1 MPSFTGCTNQSDIGF
16 CRSEP
21 FFGSGP
27 YPMANTQPFNQWA
40 TAFPQPTLTIS
51 GDTTIYLDPADLRM
65 KRKTGSTV
73 TTMNNCIV
81 TKDPAAAYA
90 VADCRFRDITSGNQT
105 LTIDTTYAMINFH
118 FDDAAYAGEYIAA
131 AADTARATAM
141 IW

>member
-1 MPSFTGCTNQSDIGF
+1 
-16 CRSEP
+16 
-21 FFGSGP
+21 
-27 YPMANTQPFNQWA
+27 MANTQPFNQWA

-90 VADCRFRDITSGNQT
+90 VADCRFRDIASGNQT